1 MKKMVPWMI
10 MILIAITLIA
20 LAAFVLWEYIMQDT
34 SQDPNTYANNVET
47 KTLSAEERSELTV
60 HIDEIT
66 TNLADYK
73 FVVRISFSFLLTNEE
88 VKKEFEMIQDVVKA
102 RIIEVLADTNPEEI
116 QGSAVRDELLSK
128 IINLINPSLQKGK
141 VHEVDITDII
151 ITEHR

>member
-88 VKKEFEMIQDVVKA
+88 VKNEFEMIQDVVKA